1 MIEDTSDSLIEKT
14 LKDERPVVIMFY
26 ATYCA
31 YSRRFAPIFEQY
43 SRDPHYTFAKAD
55 ITDDDNPLWDKY
67 DIPAVPTVIA
77 FKNGLE
83 AGRRIAVPGFGLK
96 EEDFTALLKQL

>member
-1 MIEDTSDSLIEKT
+1 MIEDTSDALLEKT

-26 ATYCA
+26 ATYCP

-83 AGRRIAVPGFGLK
+83 AGRRNAVHGFGLT

>member
-1 MIEDTSDSLIEKT
+1 MIEATSDALMEKT
-14 LKDERPVVIMFY
+14 LKDERPVVVMFY

-31 YSRRFAPIFEQY
+31 YCRRFAPIFEQHSGNSQY
-43 SRDPHYTFAKAD
+43 RFAKAN

-83 AGRRIAVPGFGLK
+83 AGRRSAVPGLGLK
-96 EEDFTALLKQL
+96 EEDFATLLKQL